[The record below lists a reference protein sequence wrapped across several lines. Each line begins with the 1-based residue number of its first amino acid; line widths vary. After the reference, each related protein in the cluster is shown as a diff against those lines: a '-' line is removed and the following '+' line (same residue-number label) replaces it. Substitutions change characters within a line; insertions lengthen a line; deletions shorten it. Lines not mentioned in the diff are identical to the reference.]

1 MVHTPG
7 ASEEQG
13 DSVDRRPSGRER
25 LVAGVA
31 AFEHAVVD
39 LLPLQAPA
47 ILADMDVP
55 FRLLDVFT
63 DAPFAGNQLCV
74 VPDPPPGLSPATMQT
89 LSREI
94 GFSETTFVTAVRPD
108 GYDVRIFTP
117 EGELPFAGHPTL
129 GTAFALVAEG
139 RVAPRLVQRCAAGD
153 VPVEVDLVSGTAI
166 MEQLPPVF
174 GRPMGD
180 RALVAA
186 GAGLSVDDLVA
197 DLPIVPVSTG
207 IPHLLV
213 PVRTEAALRRA
224 SRDDRACRAACE
236 AAEDAES
243 LYLFAVR
250 GNGDVMAR
258 MFDRWPAIGEDPATG
273 SAAGPLAAYL
283 AAHRLAGLP
292 GRATIAQGEM
302 VGRPSFLQVDVASA
316 GGGWSVKVGGGVQV
330 VGEGH
335 FRI

>member
-1 MVHTPG
+1 
-7 ASEEQG
+7 
-13 DSVDRRPSGRER
+13 
-25 LVAGVA
+25 
-31 AFEHAVVD
+31 
-39 LLPLQAPA
+39 
-47 ILADMDVP
+47 MDVP

-63 DAPFAGNQLCV
+63 DVPFAGNQLCV
-74 VPDPPPGLSPATMQT
+74 VPDPPPGLDAATMQT
-89 LSREI
+89 LTREI

-139 RVAPRLVQRCAAGD
+139 RVAPRLIQRCVAGD
-153 VPVEVDLVSGTAI
+153 VPVEVDLEAGSAV

-174 GRPMGD
+174 GREVEN

-186 GAGLSVDDLVA
+186 GAGLTADDLVA
-197 DLPIVPVSTG
+197 ELPIVPVSTG
-207 IPHLLV
+207 IPHLMV
-213 PVRTEAALRRA
+213 PVRTESALRRA
-224 SRDDRACRAACE
+224 ARDDRACRAACE
-236 AAEDAES
+236 AADNAES

-250 GNGDVMAR
+250 GQGDVIAR

-283 AAHRLAGLP
+283 ASHALAGLP

-302 VGRPSFLQVDVASA
+302 VGRPSFLRVDVAPA
-316 GGGWSVKVGGGVQV
+316 GDGWSLRVGGGVRI
-330 VGEGH
+330 VGEGRFH
-335 FRI
+335 V